1 MADSQTS
8 SDHGT
13 DPNAGTGDATVGE
26 AQATDA
32 AIASDQAQ
40 QVPSESQPSGSE
52 LDEFTRTVSA
62 GGEKAV
68 EIAKH
73 FQRVAS
79 EKDSALSRYKPLEDL
94 VARFG
99 GGEVGAENARNF
111 LLQYDAVMG
120 NPQAKDAILHYLQ
133 TQEWRPNGRTDDLD
147 TDFGEEPDPIRQ
159 ELDELRRQIGTQNVR
174 TATQDM
180 KSHMASFFNQEM
192 DEGVTLG
199 EVLSQEQKA
208 QIISGLEN
216 QIRGLGN
223 NESGQRTLQNLT
235 AETVQRMMQLQIPPK
250 QWAKIGESAHLRKI
264 EKKKG
269 AATGVASTAGT
280 TGNEGRAYSDD
291 LATAVSEWAKDEGID
306 LYNLGGSRR

>member
-8 SDHGT
+8 SDLET
-13 DPNAGTGDATVGE
+13 DPNAGTGEATAGE

-32 AIASDQAQ
+32 AIASDQVQ
-40 QVPSESQPSGSE
+40 QVSSESQPSGSE

-159 ELDELRRQIGTQNVR
+159 RQIGTQNVR

-208 QIISGLEN
+208 QIITGLEN

-235 AETVQRMMQLQIPPK
+235 AETVQRMMQLQVPPK
-250 QWAKIGESAHLRKI
+250 QWAKIGETAHLRKI

-269 AATGVASTAGT
+269 AATGAAPATGT
-280 TGNEGRAYSDD
+280 TGNEDREYSGNLADAVRDFSKELGVDLNSPNWTGR
-291 LATAVSEWAKDEGID
+291 
-306 LYNLGGSRR
+306 